1 MAEETGSNR
10 TETRSD
16 KRIFVDYR
24 LDSAISH
31 SCDDQ
36 RIF

>member
-1 MAEETGSNR
+1 MTEETSSNR
-10 TETRSD
+10 IETGNDR
-16 KRIFVDYR
+16 RGFVDYR